1 MRGKPGCMGEER
13 RFEGCSSALSE
24 KGRICRF
31 NLPFSK
37 DVLLQ
42 LMLLPSSGRFSF
54 DVDSDPRRDT
64 TLILFVTRRA

>member
-1 MRGKPGCMGEER
+1 MER
-13 RFEGCSSALSE
+13 RGDLRDVLLLSLK

-64 TLILFVTRRA
+64 TLILFVARRA